1 MAIGG
6 MPMQFRS
13 SSQLAAVDRTLGSLA
28 VIGVSALVVRW
39 LTSGRQTDEEKQQ
52 QNTWWWPILALRRRR
67 KKQTD
72 KDSEGDGSVPDVD
85 DNDGVYS
92 HQGSCHW

>member
-28 VIGVSALVVRW
+28 VLGVSALVVRW
-39 LTSGRQTDEEKQQ
+39 LTAGRQTDEEK
-52 QNTWWWPILALRRRR
+52 QNTWWWPILALRRR